1 MGLSTTLKVITSV
14 ERSERPRRVIQG
26 NRKWVTIIE
35 CVGSKGISIPPAVI
49 LKGKEH
55 LATWYQELNLPLD

>member
-14 ERSERPRRVIQG
+14 EHSKRPHRVIQG
-26 NRKWVTIIE
+26 NYKWVTIIE
-35 CVGSKGISIPPAVI
+35 YIGSKGISIPPVVI

-55 LATWYQELNLPLD
+55 LAT